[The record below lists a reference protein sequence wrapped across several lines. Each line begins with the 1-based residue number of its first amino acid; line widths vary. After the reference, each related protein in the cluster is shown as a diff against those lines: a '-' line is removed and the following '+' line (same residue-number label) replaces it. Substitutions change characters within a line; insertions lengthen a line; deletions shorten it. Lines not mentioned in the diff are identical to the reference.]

1 MATIIRFKLADP
13 PKPVFPDR
21 RPGSARMSA
30 TVKKAWEARD
40 NMTMMFEETV
50 DDSMVKATIDRIT
63 ESGVVAVVS
72 TRRLNE

>member
-13 PKPVFPDR
+13 KPVFPDR
-21 RPGSARMSA
+21 RP
-30 TVKKAWEARD
+30 
-40 NMTMMFEETV
+40 MTMMFEETV

-72 TRRLNE
+72 TEVI

>member
-21 RPGSARMSA
+21 RP
-30 TVKKAWEARD
+30 
-40 NMTMMFEETV
+40 MTMMFEETV
-50 DDSMVKATIDRIT
+50 DDSIVKATIDRIT

-72 TRRLNE
+72 TEVI